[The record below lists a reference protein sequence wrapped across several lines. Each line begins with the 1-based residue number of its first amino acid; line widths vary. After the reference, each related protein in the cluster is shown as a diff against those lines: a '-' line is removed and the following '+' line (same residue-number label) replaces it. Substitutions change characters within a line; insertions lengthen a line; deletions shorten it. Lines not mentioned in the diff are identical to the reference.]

1 MNPRPLLFVL
11 FSWFACG
18 PAAGLD
24 VVSPAKLERSF
35 WLHAS
40 LAADTRRGYWGP
52 GFPEAVAASEAE
64 IRNAAR
70 LLSGAY
76 AANRLYLIY
85 HLELPPEEAMTRFRA
100 WREACP
106 PEVELVP
113 TFVLRNY
120 AKESADVFTVDEVRQ
135 LASFFRQVVNPRRTA
150 IYDVYGGRGQGAGLA
165 VLTNEFPGGVLRVGI
180 QPDEPLGPP
189 FAGAVAD
196 TWSAFCHG
204 RTHDNWR
211 KDAAGAPSLRRW
223 VEVRNA
229 GAVPVAW
236 DLIAVAW
243 DYAANARGAHPGYD
257 DAARNMPLPAGR
269 NALAAAEILG
279 AARPMSLA
287 GFSSDLF
294 ILHENSRNPARDG
307 PRGALY
313 ETLKRGEDYRGH
325 FAAPFGE
332 IVRIFSDLRAGRL
345 STVRDRDDMR

>member
-1 MNPRPLLFVL
+1 MNLRVITFAALSCL
-11 FSWFACG
+11 ACG
-18 PAAGLD
+18 HAAGRD
-24 VVSPAKLERSF
+24 AVSPATLERSF

-40 LAADTRRGYWGP
+40 LAADSRCGYWGP
-52 GFPEAVAASEAE
+52 GFPEAVAAGEAE

-70 LLSGAY
+70 LLSGDY
-76 AANRLYLIY
+76 AANRVYLIY
-85 HLELPPEEAMTRFRA
+85 HREMPPDAAMTCFRA
-100 WREACP
+100 WRAACP

-113 TFVLRNY
+113 TLVLRNY
-120 AKESADVFTVDEVRQ
+120 AKESADVFTDEEARR
-135 LASFFRQVVNPRRTA
+135 LAAFFRQAVNPRWA
-150 IYDVYGGRGQGAGLA
+150 AVYDVYGGRGQGTGLA

-243 DYAANARGAHPGYD
+243 DYAADARGAHPGYD

-279 AARPMSLA
+279 AARPTRLA

-307 PRGALY
+307 SRGAFY
-313 ETLKRGEDYRGH
+313 ETLKRGEAYRGH

-332 IVRIFSDLRAGRL
+332 IVRIFSDLRTGRL
-345 STVRDRDDMR
+345 PSAPVRDVME